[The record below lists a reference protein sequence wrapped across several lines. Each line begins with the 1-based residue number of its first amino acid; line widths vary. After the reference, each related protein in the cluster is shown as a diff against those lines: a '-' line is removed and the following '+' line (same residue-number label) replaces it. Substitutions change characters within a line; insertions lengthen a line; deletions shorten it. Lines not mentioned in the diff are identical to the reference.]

1 MVSFTTIY
9 ILYYDHQILCKSDS
23 RALDRPTTISLRRRP
38 VSPHKP
44 SHVAF
49 AVCSQGLWPVGD
61 RIIFTHLFK
70 NSDTIRHLKFAT
82 GEGFIS
88 LLVG

>member
-1 MVSFTTIY
+1 
-9 ILYYDHQILCKSDS
+9 
-23 RALDRPTTISLRRRP
+23 RP